1 MRKATGSEVNNGNGL
16 YDSQG
21 LIDTLISDCN
31 NAVKSCVGGQY
42 IAFCNIMVQMV
53 QKLAKLKIGVRND
66 IQNRETNIR
75 FLEKQL
81 SDLGHPINKIDAND
95 LLKGGSEDGEN

>member
-1 MRKATGSEVNNGNGL
+1 MKKLCSTEINNGGGL

-31 NAVKSCVGGQY
+31 NAVKFCVGGQY

-53 QKLAKLKIGVRND
+53 QKLAKLKVGVQND

-81 SDLGHPINKIDAND
+81 SDLGQPINKIDAD
-95 LLKGGSEDGEN
+95 KLLKGGSEDGEN